1 MANELDELTGPVNG
15 AGRDINVIEKQLPTR
30 VGWGSTFFEIV
41 LWCLGIIPGLI
52 FLFMKIGAKNYF
64 QQLQQKIHVQLNLQ
78 KLYIIRLQLLY
89 NLDEYNYLPMYR
101 WYLIFSYH

>member
-52 FLFMKIGAKNYF
+52 KIRETTAE
-64 QQLQQKIHVQLNLQ
+64 
-78 KLYIIRLQLLY
+78 IIQAAFSFFFKAFFSLL
-89 NLDEYNYLPMYR
+89 
-101 WYLIFSYH
+101 